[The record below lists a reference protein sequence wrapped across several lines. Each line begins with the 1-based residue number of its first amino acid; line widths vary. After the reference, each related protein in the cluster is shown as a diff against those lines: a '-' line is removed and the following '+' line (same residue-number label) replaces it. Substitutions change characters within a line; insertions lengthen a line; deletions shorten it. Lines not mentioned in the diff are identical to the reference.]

1 MEMTRL
7 KDKNKLCSYDVQSKE
22 IGETKFTK
30 FGGLLAPWKALGAP
44 RPTAAPQI
52 PCPPPPGENLLLVGG
67 VKKSYSFNVYGTDT
81 QIYINRVLVYPW
93 Y

>member
-30 FGGLLAPWKALGAP
+30 FGGLLAILHYLCNPIVLYYNPWTHNRGD
-44 RPTAAPQI
+44 I
-52 PCPPPPGENLLLVGG
+52 PCPPPRRKFALGGRGKKILL
-67 VKKSYSFNVYGTDT
+67 F
-81 QIYINRVLVYPW
+81 
-93 Y
+93 